1 MGLIFYCKCSL
12 YFLVLLQEWR
22 NAPWGRWFVPICPNW
37 LLAVFMS
44 PQRSAT
50 PFAEP
55 GSNLPQQP
63 RHGKLDPP
71 NSPPPSPKVL
81 PQEWRKGPWG
91 KKAGDLQIVKEYQ
104 PFKDNVQLR
113 FMVYGSVGAGKS
125 SFINSVESA
134 LRGEITDRAKTD
146 AIGGKSYTTKW
157 LSQ

>member
-22 NAPWGRWFVPICPNW
+22 NAPWG
-37 LLAVFMS
+37 
-44 PQRSAT
+44 
-50 PFAEP
+50 
-55 GSNLPQQP
+55 
-63 RHGKLDPP
+63 HGKLDPP

-146 AIGGKSYTTKW
+146 AIGGKSYTTKVRIPF
-157 LSQ
+157 